1 MKLHFAVDVESKEVV
16 AMDVSIDD
24 MHNAKAFPGLLKEAE
39 EKRRITCWLGDS
51 AYDSGEVFEA
61 LEAQGIEVVIK
72 PQRNSVTGAESSAR
86 RRAVREF

>member
-39 EKRRITCWLGDS
+39 EKRRITC
-51 AYDSGEVFEA
+51 
-61 LEAQGIEVVIK
+61 
-72 PQRNSVTGAESSAR
+72 
-86 RRAVREF
+86 

>member
-1 MKLHFAVDVESKEVV
+1 
-16 AMDVSIDD
+16 
-24 MHNAKAFPGLLKEAE
+24 
-39 EKRRITCWLGDS
+39 
-51 AYDSGEVFEA
+51 VFEA